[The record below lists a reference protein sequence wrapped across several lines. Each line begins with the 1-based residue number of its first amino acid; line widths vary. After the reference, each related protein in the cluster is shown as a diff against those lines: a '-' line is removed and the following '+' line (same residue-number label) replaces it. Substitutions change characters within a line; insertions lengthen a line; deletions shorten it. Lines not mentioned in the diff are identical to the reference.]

1 MICPSCDAQNP
12 LNSRFCNHCGV
23 LLRSQDD
30 TLTHSSER
38 AFDQERELEIGSVFV
53 ERYTVIAELG
63 RGGMGV
69 VYKAE
74 DKKLHR
80 AVALKC
86 LPAGMISRPEAK
98 LRFRQEA
105 QLASKLDHPNIC
117 TIYEIDETESGQ
129 IYIAMAFYEGQTL
142 KARIAQG
149 PLSVETALDLAIQIA
164 RGLEKAHSQGI
175 VHRDI
180 KPANV
185 MLTDE
190 GIVKILDFGLAK
202 LMGPSNLTQTAAALG
217 TTPYM
222 SPEQAKAEDVD
233 HRSDIWTFGVLFF
246 ELLTGTLPFRGEN
259 ALSVIYSI
267 VHKSPIPPRELR
279 RNLPSPIEFIVL
291 KCLQKKKEDR
301 FQSVKALLSDL
312 TKQRD
317 DLEAETNVA
326 LAEKTEKPEALKTT
340 QRRQA
345 TVLCAEVVGYDGIK
359 ETLSPE
365 EASAFL
371 NRCFGILDS
380 VITQQ
385 GGRVEKIS
393 GGDLVAH
400 FGIPQAVEDGPK
412 KAVNAAIEMRQ
423 ALLQL
428 VQQGLAQAPLDLKI
442 GIDTGT
448 VITGGT
454 GPFEYSA
461 LGPAVDLASQLR
473 MTGEKGKIYVGQLTY
488 RHTKNEFAYTEV
500 KPIRI
505 KGKKEPAPVF
515 ELLSTKP
522 KIYHR
527 QFGPERMIQ
536 SEMVGRE
543 KELDRLRLH
552 LLKAINHEGSI
563 VNVIGEAGIGKSRLI
578 AEFSQKEEM
587 QRANLLKGRALSFG
601 KNLSFHPIIDIL
613 KNWAGLG
620 EEDSL
625 SSASLKI
632 EQSIQRIYPERAAD
646 VFPFIATLMGFKLTA
661 PYAQRIKGIEG
672 EALEKMILKSLREL
686 LEKAA
691 ERKPLVVV
699 IEDLHW
705 ADITTIEILESLYRL
720 AEHHSILFVNVFRPN
735 YKETSERILNTI
747 RTRYESRYAEIVLEP
762 LDGNE
767 CEILLE
773 NLLNVKEIPRDMKD
787 AIFTKAEGNPFFI
800 EEVAWSFIDD
810 GVVKI
815 ENGKFRLTEKVES
828 VSIPATINEVIMAR
842 LDKLDED
849 TKSLL
854 KLASVIGRNFFYSV
868 LAEVARKINEID
880 EKLDHL
886 KEAQLISERKR
897 MKELEYL
904 FKHALARD
912 TVYESILVSERKE
925 IHLNVARSI
934 EAVFKDRLCEFYG
947 MLAFHYDLGDNT
959 EKAEEYLIKA
969 GEEALKAAASNEA
982 IHFYGEA
989 LKLYRRKLGKAG
1001 EPQKIANLERNI
1013 AIAYFNKGHMAD
1025 SVEHFDRVLELWGE
1039 RRPKT
1044 RIQAML
1050 KFLFD
1055 MVFVLKNTYIGP
1067 KKKRKA
1073 PSQKDNDIFDV
1084 LYKRATALVTIETFR
1099 FLTDSVRLIKKL
1111 FEFDYAR
1118 IRNGPV
1124 MAHSSSVIFSF
1135 SGTSFKLS
1143 QKINTCFDYQTEED
1157 DFKSILIYRYFKL
1170 VNSFLSGN
1178 WADVP
1183 RYDESLIDQNL
1194 RIGEFFTAPG
1204 YHIWMGLMAAEQ
1216 GKFDESEFC
1225 VRKLDEIGEEY
1236 ENDYARSRKRLVNAK
1251 LLLKMRRLP
1260 EAIAV
1265 SEKEMAFQDMVGH
1278 NPLIVLYVA
1287 GIKANAQ
1294 ILLGDMTG
1302 AGETLVKAKAIISK
1316 AHRILPYFIS
1326 TFRIAQSLFD
1336 LEELQR
1342 RALSMRKSGR
1352 SQARKRSSRSVI
1364 MALKNS
1370 LKYSTDQPESF
1381 RLRGTHYWL
1390 IGKRSRALSW
1400 WNRSEKTAEK
1410 LGARPELA
1418 RTLFE
1423 IGKRLSEAGHDF
1435 QTIRSKTAV
1444 EYLNEAKIIFAEL
1457 GLRTDLEELEKAE
1470 TQNS

>member
-12 LNSRFCNHCGV
+12 LNSRFCNHCGA

-30 TLTHSSER
+30 TLTRSPER
-38 AFDQERELEIGSVFV
+38 AFDHERELEIGSVFV

-74 DKKLHR
+74 DKKLPR

-105 QLASKLDHPNIC
+105 QMASKLDHPNIC

-149 PLSVETALDLAIQIA
+149 QLPVETALDLAIQIA

-202 LMGPSNLTQTAAALG
+202 LMGPSQLTQTAAALG

-222 SPEQAKAEDVD
+222 SPEQAGAEDVD
-233 HRSDIWTFGVLFF
+233 HRSDIWSFGVLFF
-246 ELLTGTLPFRGEN
+246 ELLTGTLPFQGEN
-259 ALSVIYSI
+259 TLSVIYSI
-267 VHKSPIPPRELR
+267 VHKSPIAPRELR
-279 RNLPSPIEFIVL
+279 ETIPPSIELIVL
-291 KCLQKKKEDR
+291 KCLQKKREDR
-301 FQSVKALLSDL
+301 YQSVKALLSDL
-312 TKQRD
+312 AKQKD
-317 DLEAETNVA
+317 ALEAEKSA
-326 LAEKTEKPEALKTT
+326 APAEKSEALKTT
-340 QRRQA
+340 ERRQA
-345 TVLCAEVVGYDGIK
+345 TVLCAEVVGYKGIL

-365 EASAFL
+365 EASTFL
-371 NRCFGILDS
+371 NRCYGMLGS
-380 VITQQ
+380 VIAQQ

-412 KAVNAAIEMRQ
+412 KAVNAAIGMRQ

-428 VQQGLAQAPLDLKI
+428 AQQGPVRAPLDLKI

-454 GPFEYSA
+454 GPLEYSA
-461 LGPAVDLASQLR
+461 LGPAVDLASQFA
-473 MTGEKGKIYVGQLTY
+473 MAGEKGKIYVGQLTY
-488 RHTKNEFAYTEV
+488 RHTKNEFAYADM
-500 KPIRI
+500 KMIRI
-505 KGKKEPAPVF
+505 KGIKEPAPVF

-543 KELDRLRLH
+543 KELDKLRLH

-587 QRANLLKGRALSFG
+587 QKANVLKGQALSFG

-620 EEDSL
+620 EEDSP
-625 SSASLKI
+625 SAAAQKI
-632 EQSIQRIYPERAAD
+632 EQAIQRIYPERAAD
-646 VFPFIATLMGFKLTA
+646 VYPFIATLMGIKLTDA
-661 PYAQRIKGIEG
+661 YARRIKGIEG
-672 EALEKMILKSLREL
+672 EALEKLILKSLREL

-720 AEHHSILFVNVFRPN
+720 AERHSILFVNVFRPN

-747 RTRYESRYAEIVLEP
+747 RTRYEGRHAEVVLEP

-767 CEILLE
+767 CETLIE
-773 NLLNVKEIPRDMKD
+773 NLLNVKEIPRDVKD
-787 AIFTKAEGNPFFI
+787 VIFVKAEGNPFFI
-800 EEVAWSFIDD
+800 EEVARSFIDD

-849 TKSLL
+849 TRSLL
-854 KLASVIGRNFFYSV
+854 KLASVIGRNFFYSI

-880 EKLDHL
+880 EKLDYL

-912 TVYESILVSERKE
+912 TVYESILLNERKE
-925 IHLNVARSI
+925 IHLSVARSI

-947 MLAFHYDLGDNT
+947 MLAFHYDLGDNP

-969 GEEALKAAASNEA
+969 GEEALKSAASNEA

-989 LKLYRRKLGKAG
+989 LKLYRRKHG
-1001 EPQKIANLERNI
+1001 EAADPRKVANLERNI

-1044 RIQAML
+1044 RIQAVMI
-1050 KFLFD
+1050 FLFD
-1055 MVFVLKNTYIGP
+1055 MAYVLKNTYIGP
-1067 KKKRKA
+1067 KKKRKV
-1073 PSQKDNDIFDV
+1073 PSEKDNEIFDI
-1084 LYKRATALVTIETFR
+1084 LYKRSTALVTIETFR
-1099 FLTDSVRLIKKL
+1099 FLTDSVRLIKRL
-1111 FEFDYAR
+1111 FEFDYVR
-1118 IRNGPV
+1118 IRNGAV
-1124 MAHSSSVIFSF
+1124 MAQSSSVIFSF

-1143 QKINTCFDYQTEED
+1143 HKINTCFEYRAEED

-1170 VNSFLSGN
+1170 VNNFLSGN

-1183 RYDESLIDQNL
+1183 GYDESLIDQNL

-1216 GKFDESEFC
+1216 GKFDLSEFC
-1225 VRKLDEIGEEY
+1225 VRKLDKIGEEY
-1236 ENDYARSRKRLVNAK
+1236 ENDYARSRKRLVNTK
-1251 LLLKMRRLP
+1251 LLLKTRRLP

-1265 SEKEMAFQDMVGH
+1265 SEQEMAFQDMIGH
-1278 NPLIVLYVA
+1278 NPLIALYVT

-1294 ILLGDMTG
+1294 ILLGDMVE
-1302 AGETLVKAKAIISK
+1302 AGETLVKARAII
-1316 AHRILPYFIS
+1316 AGEHRILPYFIS

-1336 LEELQR
+1336 LEELRR
-1342 RALSMRKSGR
+1342 RAPETRKSGR
-1352 SQARKRSSRSVI
+1352 SQARKRSSRSVK
-1364 MALKNS
+1364 MALKNC
-1370 LKYSTDQPESF
+1370 LKYATDQPESF
-1381 RLRGTHYWL
+1381 RLLGTYFWL
-1390 IGKRSRALSW
+1390 IGKRSRAFSW

-1418 RTLFE
+1418 RTSFE
-1423 IGKRLSEAGHDF
+1423 IGKRLSETGDDLR
-1435 QTIRSKTAV
+1435 TVNGKTAA

-1470 TQNS
+1470 PQKS